1 MDKLLNI
8 SREGGYPLCAE
19 TLQVLYDNARAVNV
33 LLAGLPLPN
42 KSAVIL
48 GSEEIEASRIP
59 AGSFAYTYLY
69 VVSAGGRR
77 LVRYTRNSGVNLSS
91 AKVTITETLNTV
103 YDSGGNEIS
112 DVYTEERA
120 VIESTDVAA
129 DKWKFYNLTDV
140 LEPSL
145 YNNLLPELITALA
158 NTTVSLDETYGN
170 ILGKNYRKMRLK
182 LKLDV
187 NTQSEQQVI
196 NATTYT
202 VDIPLPVTIQGMFS
216 LNMSMKFHNA
226 NYPVNSILDGNT
238 LKVYVGKVLSN
249 LAESGTTWY
258 HESWTMYI
266 NTEIL
271 L

>member
-48 GSEEIEASRIP
+48 GSEETEASRIP

-129 DKWKFYNLTDV
+129 EKWKFYTLKDV
-140 LEPSL
+140 LEPGIW
-145 YNNLLPELITALA
+145 NDLLPELRAQLT
-158 NTTVSLDETYGN
+158 NTNVSLDENYSN
-170 ILGKNYRKMRLK
+170 ILCKNDRKLRIK
-182 LKLDV
+182 LKLNV
-187 NTQSEQQVI
+187 NTQYDQQAI
-196 NATTYT
+196 NVTTYT
-202 VDIPLPVTIQGMFS
+202 VDIPLSVTIQGAVLS
-216 LNMSMKFHNA
+216 NMLMKFNDV
-226 NYPVNSILDGNT
+226 NYPVKSILEGST
-238 LKVYVGKVLSN
+238 LKAYVGEIFNNIVDSD
-249 LAESGTTWY
+249 TTWY
-258 HESWTMYI
+258 HQSWTMYI

>member
-48 GSEEIEASRIP
+48 GSEETEASRIP

-145 YNNLLPELITALA
+145 YNNLLPAFQDNLTGT
-158 NTTVSLDETYGN
+158 NVSLDENYHN
-170 ILGKNYRKMRLK
+170 ILGKNDRKLRVRLK
-182 LKLDV
+182 LDASV
-187 NTQSEQQVI
+187 SNNPTPVSS
-196 NATTYT
+196 NTYT
-202 VDIPLPVTIQGMFS
+202 MDVSIPISIAGAHS
-216 LNMSMKFHNA
+216 LNAVLLCNNQHRPVRATLIGSTIKIYAGEALSSIA
-226 NYPVNSILDGNT
+226 ND
-238 LKVYVGKVLSN
+238 
-249 LAESGTTWY
+249 TTWY
-258 HESWTMYI
+258 SQSWSMYI
-266 NTEIL
+266 NSEIL